1 MTLLLARHESELRG
15 WADPQ
20 DRVVWLAAG
29 KSPDSIR
36 ARVLQLPADPP
47 ALDAWLAI
55 RRLGDEKVGG
65 RTVKEALGYEEVSL
79 WWFVHHWLVFGHGMT
94 GWGERYRTLHRVL
107 AGVSASPGDLVLVSR
122 HAGDDLVA
130 RAIAARHG
138 VRYRWAVPPWS
149 KVGGWL
155 RLRWGAELLFRVRMG
170 KLILR
175 GFLARRMGHNSLE
188 GRHPVDLVFNATSA
202 TWDVVR
208 GRDRVLGPLIE
219 EAERS
224 GLSVAGLHLD
234 HRRNLGLDSLRRLD
248 RRIVA
253 WESLVTPRVAL
264 RAMSRGRR
272 IARAVGGPFPGEVMG
287 LPTSLLLSDRLPV
300 MFDTRLADAILAIET
315 ASAAITTLRP
325 RCVYI
330 TDAYDMWGRSLVVA
344 ARRAGV
350 TSIEVQHGIIQRSHD
365 GYLHLDGE
373 VAPDRSQRSPYSP
386 LPDLVLVHGEM
397 SRETLLDYDH
407 FPAAAVRITGSPQVE
422 AIRGRRAD
430 QVSVRRKLEL
440 PLEGLVVLYFG
451 APFHVYPI
459 DADHLQAVLDCCR
472 KLPEWH
478 PLLRPHPGE
487 YSSDRYLAAVAAAG
501 ISAPLMRRADPFE
514 LIVASDVVIAHNST
528 TALDAM
534 VLERPVIHINLS
546 GGPDLFPFV
555 EEAGA
560 WPATTTQELCEALA
574 ALRDSAARARL
585 VARHIPYAN
594 RYYARRPDPAR
605 EMLDA
610 GFPSLVPASR

>member
-15 WADPQ
+15 WSNPT
-20 DRVVWLAAG
+20 DRVLWLAAG
-29 KSPDSIR
+29 KPPEVIR
-36 ARVLQLPADPP
+36 GRVMQLPADPP
-47 ALDAWLAI
+47 AIDAWLAI
-55 RRLGDEKVGG
+55 RRLGDEEVAG
-65 RTVKEALGYEEVSL
+65 RTVKEALDYEELSL
-79 WWFVHHWLVFGHGMT
+79 WWFVHHWLVFGHGMS
-94 GWGERYRTLHRVL
+94 GWGERYRTLHRVMSGL
-107 AGVSASPGDLVLVSR
+107 AACREDVVLVSR

-130 RAIAARHG
+130 RAAAVKRG
-138 VRYRWAVPPWS
+138 VSYRWAVPTWA
-149 KVGGWL
+149 KARGWL

-175 GFLARRMGHNSLE
+175 GWLARRMRRNSLA
-188 GRHPVDLVFNATSA
+188 GREPVDLLFNATSA
-202 TWDVVR
+202 TWDAVR
-208 GRDRVLGPLIE
+208 GRDRVLGPLID

-224 GLSVAGLHLD
+224 GKSVAGLHLD
-234 HRRNLGLDSLRRLD
+234 HRRNLGLDTLRSLD

-253 WESLVTPRVAL
+253 WESLVTPRVAW

-272 IARAVGGPFPGEVMG
+272 IASAFGGPFPGEVMG
-287 LPTSLLLSDRLPV
+287 LPTALLLSDRLPV

-315 ASAAITTLRP
+315 ASTAIAALRP

-344 ARRAGV
+344 ARRASV
-350 TSIEVQHGIIQRSHD
+350 TSIEVQHGIIQRNHD

-373 VAPDRSQRSPYSP
+373 VAPDHSQRSPYSP

-397 SRETLLDYDH
+397 SQETLLGYDH
-407 FPAAAVRITGSPQVE
+407 FPAGSVRITGSPQVE
-422 AIRGRRAD
+422 AIRSRHAD
-430 QVSVRRKLEL
+430 KASVRRKLEL
-440 PLEGLVVLYFG
+440 AVDGLVALYFG

-459 DADHLQAVLDCCR
+459 DSDHLQAVLDCCR
-472 KLPEWH
+472 DMPEWH

-487 YSSDRYLAAVAAAG
+487 YSSERYLAAVAASG
-501 ISAPLMRRADPFE
+501 VSAPLVRKADPFE
-514 LIVASDVVIAHNST
+514 LIVAADVVIAHNST

-555 EEAGA
+555 EEGGA
-560 WPATTTQELCEALA
+560 IPAITPQGLCEALA
-574 ALRDSAARARL
+574 ALRDPAARGRA

-594 RYYARRPDPAR
+594 RYYAHRRDPAR